1 MQGANPIQRCGG
13 FSNYLSGSMECV
25 LDRTIIDKACN
36 GGVVFMPVMF
46 EAGETGDF
54 EIIAACAFGDSL
66 DGVALTSLS

>member
-1 MQGANPIQRCGG
+1 
-13 FSNYLSGSMECV
+13 MECV